1 MFSKKETQQQTT
13 TTPQVK
19 SEQAKAE
26 YHVAVCVKD
35 TNQENGPGHVTALL
49 IKKKEG
55 KTEIRTT
62 SFYPGFFG
70 SIVNGLT
77 FGSIPVSGQLATDH
91 KQDVEEATHILTTQ
105 VTKDQFKGAKKGQN
119 EFTEDVI
126 KGHSTYSVFADANP
140 LVNGFKHL
148 LQGASGS
155 QRVVEKTKKE
165 TGCHPLEDVFGFPV
179 YDDNHPE
186 VPEMKVDNCASSVTH
201 VIKGAGFKNFENPN
215 IPTLFTP
222 ALEKHGF
229 TKVDKDSF
237 IKEYCRGF
245 KS

>member
-19 SEQAKAE
+19 PEQPKAE

-70 SIVNGLT
+70 SIINGMT
-77 FGSIPVSGQLATDH
+77 FGSIPVSGQLAPDH
-91 KQDVEEATHILTTQ
+91 KQDVEEATHILTTS
-105 VTKDQFKGAKKGQN
+105 VTKEQFKGAKKGQN
-119 EFTEDVI
+119 EFTKDVT
-126 KGHSTYSVFADANP
+126 KGHSTYSVFGEANP

-148 LQGASGS
+148 LHGAAGS
-155 QRVVEKTKKE
+155 QKVIEKSKKE
-165 TGCHPLEDVFGFPV
+165 TGCYPSEDICGFHV

-186 VPEMKVDNCASSVTH
+186 VPKIKVDNCASSVTH
-201 VIKGAGFKNFENPN
+201 VLKSAGYDFENPT

-229 TKVDKDSF
+229 SKVDKESF
-237 IKEYCRGF
+237 MKEHCSDF
-245 KS
+245 KL